1 MASEAGVV
9 NGTWKENY
17 TPTLADGML
26 NYMPVLTDDGAL
38 LPSNMWVDK
47 GDVSYAALEEGAEP
61 TPTSHYTYIQCS
73 DAQGTVLWSQ
83 PILIIQ
89 NRYPSP
95 MINAWD
101 GKFKIDEENG
111 TVMSTMISAGRKTS
125 KNTFEGVMM
134 GDIQGVG
141 NTDNK
146 NGLGIYGFNDGA
158 QSFGLNIDG
167 TAFFGKS
174 GRGRLLFDGNSGTI
188 SSASYQ

>member
-1 MASEAGVV
+1 
-9 NGTWKENY
+9 
-17 TPTLADGML
+17 
-26 NYMPVLTDDGAL
+26 
-38 LPSNMWVDK
+38 
-47 GDVSYAALEEGAEP
+47 
-61 TPTSHYTYIQCS
+61 
-73 DAQGTVLWSQ
+73 
-83 PILIIQ
+83 
-89 NRYPSP
+89 